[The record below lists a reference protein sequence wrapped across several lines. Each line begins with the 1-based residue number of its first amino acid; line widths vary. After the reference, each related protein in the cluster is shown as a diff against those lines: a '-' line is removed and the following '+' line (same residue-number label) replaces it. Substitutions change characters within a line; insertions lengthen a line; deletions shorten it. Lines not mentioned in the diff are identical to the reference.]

1 MALGSSTASGRQE
14 VPINVMKNLFLLILA
29 LAVLAGCSGG
39 KSEEPSGFE
48 NNKPIPAEDG
58 GAPPTK

>member
-1 MALGSSTASGRQE
+1 
-14 VPINVMKNLFLLILA
+14 MKNLFLLVLA